1 MNQFITQYQ
10 PTNPFQVRSYVYRYG
25 FNGKEVDSEGMGGGS
40 STYDYGFRI
49 YNAQLG
55 KFLSV
60 DPLTASYPWYT
71 PYQFA
76 GNKPIIAVD
85 LDGLEELIVTN
96 FYNATG
102 QLYRTEIQVTNGGD
116 IFRNTKQTVHYNRI
130 NIDGSGNATV
140 TYMGSTNG
148 TRALNNATAGSTAL
162 PASLNSVLWTQR
174 LVISPPGSG
183 VIVQE
188 TKYFDLGNTGNV
200 ELIEASGG
208 PGPAFAGFIGS
219 GVTSG
224 DMSTDGT
231 FTIDWTDPS
240 SPSAGLDI
248 APLGVA
254 ASAPDP
260 SSTAYLAEGTNNT
273 PIGVANLT
281 ALSAADT
288 AQLGIGGAP
297 VSSNS
302 KRVAKF
308 QVTTVSADSGR
319 FSAGRGQKTLDAG
332 AGPAQLIGSQA
343 NSGRTTDGGTFTVT
357 PR

>member
-1 MNQFITQYQ
+1 MNRHSTLYQ
-10 PTNPFQVRSYVYRYG
+10 STNTLLAWGDVYRYG
-25 FNGKEVDSEGMGGGS
+25 FNGKEDDSEGMGGGS

-102 QLYRTEIQVTNGGD
+102 QLYRTEIQVTNGGE

-188 TKYFDLGNTGNV
+188 TKYFDRGKTGRV

-208 PGPAFAGFIGS
+208 AGPAFAGFIGP

-224 DMSTDGT
+224 DVSTDGT

-240 SPSAGLDI
+240 SPSAGTDI

-260 SSTAYLAEGTNNT
+260 SSTAYLPEGTNNT
-273 PIGVANLT
+273 PIGVTNLT
-281 ALSAADT
+281 ALSAVDT

-297 VSSNS
+297 VSSNT
-302 KRVAKF
+302 KRVANF
-308 QVTTVSADSGR
+308 ALTAIRAASGR
-319 FSAGRGQKTLDAG
+319 FSAGHGQKTLGGG
-332 AGPAQLIGSQA
+332 AGPAQVIGSQA
-343 NSGRTTDGGTFTVT
+343 NSGRATEGGTFNVT